1 MTEHVGEARRWIAE
15 AWRLAHI
22 QSEYAASWS
31 SSVAGLTAE
40 QAARSPGSGRHT
52 IAQIV
57 GHVCFWREHL
67 VSRVRGGER
76 LEPTVI
82 DRLSWPEPGAADW
95 GGLVERFDRTHAQ
108 VLEALQDTGIDA
120 TMLEGLLMHD
130 CYHVGQI
137 MYIRSLLGMKP
148 IE

>member
-1 MTEHVGEARRWIAE
+1 MQQDLTESRQWVID
-15 AWRLAHI
+15 AWRRAHT
-22 QSEYAASWS
+22 ETDYAAAWS
-31 SSVAGLTAE
+31 SSVAGLSAE
-40 QAARSPGSGRHT
+40 QAARSPEPGRHS
-52 IAQIV
+52 IDQIV
-57 GHVCFWREHL
+57 GHICFWREHL

-76 LEPTVI
+76 LEPTEI
-82 DRLSWPEPGAADW
+82 DRLSWPEPGGADW

-137 MYIRSLLGMKP
+137 MYVRAMLGMEA